1 MSGSANME
9 ERTMNIVKILAV
21 GTFLASTL
29 AAGGVLAKAHDQGV
43 KGSFAG
49 TGPGPAEATPATARG
64 GGGGRAR
71 PREQG
76 GRGRFA
82 GSGPGRANE
91 TTATAA
97 QGLGAALGDAR

>member
-1 MSGSANME
+1 MSGSGNME

-49 TGPGPAEATPATARG
+49 NGPGP
-64 GGGGRAR
+64 
-71 PREQG
+71 
-76 GRGRFA
+76 
-82 GSGPGRANE
+82 ANE

-97 QGLGAALGDAR
+97 QGLGAALGDARGFARLSGKK